1 MTEYEIGDGVTPC
14 PDGQLWNNKIRECQ
28 DEEDWKQF
36 MEDRWY
42 SDDIN
47 EVNTSYDQNQ
57 PIGDEPQA
65 LNTEL
70 SNSEPID
77 AETGQDFL
85 DIQYGGQSKKIGEF
99 QTVWQQLG
107 YESLNLDGTG
117 VARATR
123 GVNPNTTPQQLLTF
137 VYVSKSDCPICKQYD
152 GQTWSVDS
160 PNRPV
165 IPRLEKGNKSRPF
178 THPHCKCKWVSV
190 FLTKDQ
196 GSIDTPQTLG
206 STEVNQ
212 ADFDRT
218 RKWYGAGFDD
228 LTRIQQK
235 MAMIDMLKQSLGM
248 ETNTIES
255 IIAVESEPSPYGIQN
270 MLSDIV
276 SKSLNK
282 GEKKEIEESN
292 ELEKDFS
299 LNTLLD
305 LIADKLAKKIGK
317 KLGVES
323 KPNEYTK
330 DDSYRSECQICGS
343 PLDEHPITEGNDPHE
358 WLAEQPADWEGDMS
372 PANEDIYDNAW
383 DGLDD
388 EQKRMYNTLDDVESE
403 GGINKNEYLQI
414 ANAMGVKRGNEG
426 IPPEWYD
433 QYFGSKEIGDFNP
446 KEGYQEVTYC
456 KLCDEILDMA
466 TVEDM
471 NKHLINRHGI
481 EWTSAT
487 EGGKGSGRIGHQ
499 KWMLAGEVG
508 EECPNCMMITEKEN
522 GKCVICGK

>member
-1 MTEYEIGDGVTPC
+1 MTKYEIGD
-14 PDGQLWNNKIRECQ
+14 
-28 DEEDWKQF
+28 DEYE
-36 MEDRWY
+36 ETE
-42 SDDIN
+42 

-85 DIQYGGQSKKIGEF
+85 DIQYGGQDKKIGSEWGSEYERVKNLLERSERPETTEDLVRWASEWGVDKSLVLEVFEKEFGDRYDDGEIHSFESKKIGGF

-117 VARATR
+117 VVRATR
-123 GVNPNTTPQQLLTF
+123 GINPNKTVNRIIRF
-137 VYVSKSDCPICKQYD
+137 IYVSKSDCPICKQYD
-152 GQTWSVDS
+152 GHSWAVDS
-160 PNRPV
+160 PNRPI
-165 IPRLEKGNKSRPF
+165 IPRLEGKHGNRPF
-178 THPHCKCKWVSV
+178 THPHCKCKWVNV
-190 FLTKDQ
+190 FSDEEVR
-196 GSIDTPQTLG
+196 S
-206 STEVNQ
+206 SEVNQ

-218 RKWYGAGFDD
+218 RKWYGAGFDK
-228 LTRIQQK
+228 LNVIQQK

-270 MLSDIV
+270 MLDGIV
-276 SKSLNK
+276 EKSLNK
-282 GEKKEIEESN
+282 DEKKEIEESN

-323 KPNEYTK
+323 RQRIREASETDSIYNYYCPKCDIKLGDEY
-330 DDSYRSECQICGS
+330 DAE
-343 PLDEHPITEGNDPHE
+343 EHELLHPDYP
-358 WLAEQPADWEGDMS
+358 
-372 PANEDIYDNAW
+372 
-383 DGLDD
+383 
-388 EQKRMYNTLDDVESE
+388 VE
-403 GGINKNEYLQI
+403 KL
-414 ANAMGVKRGNEG
+414 GVEATEG

-433 QYFGSKEIGDFNP
+433 QYFGSKEVGDFDP

-456 KLCDEILDMA
+456 KLCDEILDVPA
-466 TVEDM
+466 VEDM

-499 KWMLAGEVG
+499 KWMLAGEAG